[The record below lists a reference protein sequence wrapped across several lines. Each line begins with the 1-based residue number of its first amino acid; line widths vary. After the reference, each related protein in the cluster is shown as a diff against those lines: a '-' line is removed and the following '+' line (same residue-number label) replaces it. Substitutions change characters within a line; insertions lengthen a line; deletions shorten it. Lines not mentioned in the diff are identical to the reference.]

1 MLLLKRK
8 ILDMQK
14 IFSSPWFPAL
24 LLTIGLSGCLKVEN
38 YNLNTPTA
46 DVITVNPTIQELNNL
61 VTGTE
66 SGMRLALGVY
76 LDDVGVIGREMYRFS
91 GSEPRWTTDIPGGT
105 NVTLDSN
112 GFYIT
117 NPWAFA
123 YAVIKNANLLLEG
136 TTNSKLPTDDQK
148 KGYSGF
154 AKTIIAYQLLL
165 NLNLTYQ
172 NGIRTDVSNFDKL
185 GPIVNKDDALTYIA
199 NLLDQGKDDLSAGT
213 VIFPLSPGFDGFN
226 DAAGLLKFNRALAA
240 RVAVYRQDWTGAL
253 TDLGSSF
260 FDLNGDFNLGVFYAF
275 SSAPGD
281 QLDAFFIA
289 QNSFGEINA
298 AHPSYAADIE
308 TGDDRIQK
316 ATLRTTPA
324 TQNGLTSDRDVWVY
338 TSNTA
343 PVPIVRNEELLL
355 IYAEANIQ
363 TNDLTDA
370 VTALNKIRT
379 AHHLPTYSGTVSHD
393 ALITEMLNQ
402 RRYSLYCEGH
412 RWIDL
417 RRYNLLGS
425 LPLDRPG
432 DNVWLEF
439 PLPALEQ

>member
-1 MLLLKRK
+1 
-8 ILDMQK
+8 
-14 IFSSPWFPAL
+14 
-24 LLTIGLSGCLKVEN
+24 
-38 YNLNTPTA
+38 
-46 DVITVNPTIQELNNL
+46 
-61 VTGTE
+61 
-66 SGMRLALGVY
+66 
-76 LDDVGVIGREMYRFS
+76 VIGREMYRFS